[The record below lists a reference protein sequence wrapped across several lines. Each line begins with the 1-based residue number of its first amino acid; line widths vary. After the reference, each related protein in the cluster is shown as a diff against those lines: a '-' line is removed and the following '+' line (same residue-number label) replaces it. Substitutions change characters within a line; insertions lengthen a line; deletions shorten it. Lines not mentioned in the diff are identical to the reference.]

1 MYHIVIQISLDQ
13 RGGLADLYQFFYLV
27 FFLQLN
33 IASWPYNKS
42 EGENDSAQ
50 VGTSHV
56 WYNIVAFISTL
67 SVSSVPSLVGL
78 TQQFHT
84 PLTQC
89 FLKKI

>member
-13 RGGLADLYQFFYLV
+13 RGGLADLYQFFLEV

-33 IASWPYNKS
+33 ITSWPYNKS

-56 WYNIVAFISTL
+56 
-67 SVSSVPSLVGL
+67 
-78 TQQFHT
+78 
-84 PLTQC
+84 
-89 FLKKI
+89 